1 MQIKS
6 RVDFKRQLDDLVK
19 KLGLQK
25 AEMPG
30 FQEINIFF
38 AERFVDSS
46 DGLVVS
52 IL

>member
-1 MQIKS
+1 MQIKG
-6 RVDFKRQLDDLVK
+6 RVDLKRQLDDFLE
-19 KLGLQK
+19 KLGLEK

-30 FQEINIFF
+30 FEKINIFL

>member
-6 RVDFKRQLDDLVK
+6 RVDLKRQLNDLLE
-19 KLGLQK
+19 KLGLEK
-25 AEMPG
+25 AEMPR
-30 FQEINIFF
+30 FEEINIFL
-38 AERFVDSS
+38 AQRFVDSS